1 MVMTKEYIRFL
12 ESQIADMME
21 SLKDETLRPEYKE
34 RNKDLI
40 NMYLEKIQVIDNP
53 QWDDNLLNN

>member
-12 ESQIADMME
+12 ESQIADMRE